1 MGKSKLKQK
10 TGKSALAKLI
20 LQENKYFVWGMIA
33 AFLICVFSVTTYKIE
48 DDDFFWHLST
58 GRFIVENGYV
68 PNTDVFGYATQ
79 NAEWIPFEW
88 GWDVISYSLYKI
100 GGYNALFIFRS
111 IIFCLIFFIYFR
123 LLNKLKVNSVI
134 SVILFFTL
142 LIAFFNRLS
151 PRPHIFTYL
160 FLSVLLYLL
169 LCYRYIDRK
178 KYSKHLYWLPVI
190 FLIWGNL
197 HLGVLTGI
205 LFLFVFIISEA
216 IIYYRHQRVS
226 NNEVTPI
233 TYAQLKNL
241 IIIFVCS
248 LLVLLIN
255 PHGLRTYTY
264 AYSHTKMKMLESIAE
279 WLSPFSSQV
288 ESGIVITLYTVLL
301 IVGLIVLLY
310 SFKKRDLTFALI
322 YLVFA
327 VYSLRAIRFTVDYEI
342 IILPFLAVS
351 LNFYLKQFEKYG
363 SFILKFIYGN
373 ALKVLLI
380 TAFIFLAF
388 QFQKDSFY
396 ISLEYNREAA
406 FGISSRFFPV
416 EMLKFIKDNNIKG
429 TPFNNFDTGGYLK
442 WEVPDQKIFI
452 DSRNINDEI
461 FFEYMSILNMQGD
474 FSRKLD
480 KYGTDYAYLFD
491 SKLIR
496 FPNILKQSVT
506 AHFFSDTN
514 WALVYWDDE
523 SMLFLKNVPKN
534 SELISKYGYKVFN
547 PFTAMFNR
555 PQFEKDI
562 RDFPAIAKTEIERKA
577 GAEPRGYFFQ
587 GMNDI
592 AQKILQN
599 KNR

>member
-1 MGKSKLKQK
+1 MAKSKPKQK
-10 TGKSALAKLI
+10 TGKNVPAKLV
-20 LQENKYFVWGMIA
+20 LQENKYFAWGMIA

-58 GRFIVENGYV
+58 GRFIIENGYV
-68 PNTDVFGYATQ
+68 PGTDVFGYATQ

-88 GWDVISYSLYKI
+88 CWDVISYILYKI
-100 GGYNALFIFRS
+100 GGYSALFFFRS
-111 IIFCLIFFIYFR
+111 IIYCLIFFIYFR

-160 FLSVLLYLL
+160 FLSILLYLL

-178 KYSKHLYWLPVI
+178 KYSKYLYWLPVI

-197 HLGVLTGI
+197 HLGVLTGAL
-205 LFLFVFIISEA
+205 LFLVFIISEA
-216 IIYYRHQRVS
+216 VIYFRHQRVS
-226 NNEVTPI
+226 NNEVAPI
-233 TYAQLKNL
+233 TFAQLKNL

-248 LLVLLIN
+248 QFVLLVN

-264 AYSHTKMKMLESIAE
+264 AYGHTKMKMLESIAE

-310 SFKKRDLTFALI
+310 SYKKRDLTFALI

-327 VYSLRAIRFTVDYEI
+327 VYSVRAIRFTVDYEI

-351 LNFYLKQFEKYG
+351 LNFYLKQFDKYG

-373 ALKVLLI
+373 AFKVLLI

-396 ISLEYNREAA
+396 ISLKYNREAG

-416 EMLKFIKDNNIKG
+416 EMLKFMKDNNIKG

-442 WEVPDQKIFI
+442 WEVPDQKIYI

-461 FFEYMSILNMQGD
+461 FFEYMSILNMQAG
-474 FSRKLD
+474 FAQKLD
-480 KYGTDYAYLFD
+480 KYRIDYAYIFEP
-491 SKLIR
+491 KLIR

-506 AHFFSDTN
+506 AYLFSDTN
-514 WALVYWDDE
+514 WALVFWDDE

-547 PFTAMFNR
+547 PFAALFNR

-562 RDFPAIAKTEIERKA
+562 RDYPEIAKKEIERKA
-577 GAEPRGYFFQ
+577 GTEPEGYFFQ
-587 GMNDI
+587 GMKDI
-592 AQKILQN
+592 AQRILQS